1 MAAQPAPQDFVRV
14 RVHKTGK
21 LTYLNLA
28 QVVTAEVA
36 QHDGGLTLMVK
47 MTSGEAFS
55 VQGDDAVAL
64 DRALRCR
71 AGVADEGGYEEMPQ
85 AELRKPTQ
93 RLTGYLRERGR

>member
-1 MAAQPAPQDFVRV
+1 MSQPVPQEFVRV
-14 RVHKTGK
+14 RIHKTGK

-36 QHDGGLTLMVK
+36 QHSGGLALMVK

-55 VQGDDAVAL
+55 VQGEDAVAL

-71 AGVADEGGYEEMPQ
+71 AGVTDEGEYEQTPQ

-93 RLTGYLRERGR
+93 RLPGYLRERGR